1 MRINGNDAALS
12 QLANRRA
19 DAAGDAQAAKAAK
32 AGDVAETA
40 ATAKVE
46 STNTPGD
53 AETAAV
59 AAQNARAAVSVALRT
74 GRQVASVVARS
85 TFDLRV

>member
-1 MRINGNDAALS
+1 MLS
-12 QLANRRA
+12 QLAGRKA
-19 DAAGDAQAAKAAK
+19 DAAGEAQGSAKPVKAEKADKAAK
-32 AGDVAETA
+32 VEAVQTPADA
-40 ATAKVE
+40 A
-46 STNTPGD
+46 
-53 AETAAV
+53 TAAV